1 MESEQG
7 EHEARRRNRDLRK
20 NHSHVLIPLVAD
32 ISLFLLFAL
41 FVIAT
46 LAGPPSGEAQQRSG
60 RGQRLQAGAAAV
72 EMVGEDLMPV
82 GGGIG
87 PRYVK
92 GLDAPLRATALVLKS
107 DSTICLI
114 SVDLV
119 KLHRDVIDT
128 VARRIEARTGIKF
141 SNILISAT
149 HTHSAPATSRVH
161 GVTPD
166 PVFIER
172 VKTAIVRAAESA
184 AARLQPAD
192 LHFALGQE
200 ASVGQNSRLLLGDG
214 TIYWVGPKDD
224 AVRPTGPFD
233 PQLPV
238 LAIKASDGKPISIL
252 FNHSSHNIGA
262 RGNKRSPAF
271 YGLAAQELE
280 SELGGTHLYLPG
292 AIGSTHVYD
301 LTTDER
307 VLRIKQAIKETL
319 ALADS
324 RSAVGIRSV
333 KREIEYR
340 VRTFD
345 EVKEDRAVSDYCRKR
360 SPRGAERTISIFR
373 EMRKELSPHQ
383 GEVRKTWVQVVVV
396 GDIAFVGVP
405 GQMFANL
412 GFEIKRRSPYRYT
425 YVIGLANDE
434 IGYLAERRDFQLGGY
449 QLWMGLHSSSA
460 EQTGEAIV
468 EHALR
473 ILEEL
478 SPSRTQKG
486 GGAKN

>member
-1 MESEQG
+1 MMTEE
-7 EHEARRRNRDLRK
+7 RK
-20 NHSHVLIPLVAD
+20 WWGAIHLFCLLPIVL
-32 ISLFLLFAL
+32 LFLYPGT
-41 FVIAT
+41 VTPT
-46 LAGPPSGEAQQRSG
+46 LLPERVYGEAEQRTAG
-60 RGQRLQAGAAAV
+60 RAKLQAGVAAV
-72 EMVGEDLMPV
+72 EMVGEDSMPV

-107 DSTICLI
+107 DTTVCLI

-119 KLHRDVIDT
+119 KLHRDVIDE
-128 VARRIEARTGIKF
+128 VMRRIETSTRIPF
-141 SNILISAT
+141 NNILLSST

-166 PVFIER
+166 PVFLER
-172 VKTAIVRAAESA
+172 VKAAIVAAAKSA
-184 AARLQPAD
+184 ATRLRPAELD
-192 LHFALGQE
+192 FALGHE
-200 ASVGQNSRLLLGDG
+200 ATVGQNSRLLLSDG

-238 LAIKASDGKPISIL
+238 LVFKGLDGKPISIL
-252 FNHSSHNIGA
+252 FNHSSHNIGSH
-262 RGNKRSPAF
+262 GNNRSPAF

-280 SELGGTHLYLPG
+280 KELGGTHLYFPG

-307 VLRIKQAIKETL
+307 IFRIKQAIKESL
-319 ALADS
+319 AVAE
-324 RSAVGIRSV
+324 RRETVGIRSV

-345 EVKEDRAVSDYCRKR
+345 EAREDHAVSAYCRKR
-360 SPRGAERTISIFR
+360 SPNGAERTIQIFR
-373 EMRKELSPHQ
+373 DMRRELAPHQ
-383 GEVRKTWVQVVVV
+383 GEIRKTWLQVMTI
-396 GDIAFVGVP
+396 GDVAFVGVP

-412 GFEIKRRSPYRYT
+412 GMEIKRRSPFRYT

-434 IGYLAERRDFQLGGY
+434 IGYLAARRDFELGGY
-449 QLWMGLHSSSA
+449 QLWTGLHSFSA
-460 EQTGEAIV
+460 EQTGGEIV
-468 EHALR
+468 DQAVKMLG
-473 ILEEL
+473 EL
-478 SPSRTQKG
+478 FSTGARSRRG
-486 GGAKN
+486 GTD

>member
-1 MESEQG
+1 MEEKKRMMTEERGLCGAIRSFRVAPIVLLFFVAG
-7 EHEARRRNRDLRK
+7 AI
-20 NHSHVLIPLVAD
+20 VPTLIPDRV
-32 ISLFLLFAL
+32 
-41 FVIAT
+41 
-46 LAGPPSGEAQQRSG
+46 SGEAEQRTSG
-60 RGQRLQAGAAAV
+60 RAKLQVGVAAV
-72 EMVGEDLMPV
+72 EMVGEDSMPV

-107 DSTICLI
+107 DTTVCLI

-119 KLHRDVIDT
+119 KLHRDVIDE
-128 VARRIEARTGIKF
+128 VMRRIETSTHISF
-141 SNILISAT
+141 NNILLSST

-166 PVFIER
+166 PVFLER
-172 VKTAIVRAAESA
+172 VKAAIVTAAEWA
-184 AARLQPAD
+184 AARLRPAELD
-192 LHFALGQE
+192 FALGHE
-200 ASVGQNSRLLLGDG
+200 ATVGQNSRLLLSDG

-238 LAIKASDGKPISIL
+238 LAFKGLDGKPISIL

-280 SELGGTHLYLPG
+280 KELGGTHLYFPG

-301 LTTDER
+301 LTTEER
-307 VLRIKQAIKETL
+307 IFRIKQAIRE
-319 ALADS
+319 ALAVAERRD
-324 RSAVGIRSV
+324 AVGIRSV

-345 EVKEDRAVSDYCRKR
+345 EAKEDQAVSAYCRKR
-360 SPRGAERTISIFR
+360 SPNGAERTIQIFR
-373 EMRKELSPHQ
+373 DMRQELMPHQ
-383 GEVRKTWVQVVVV
+383 GEIRKTWLHILTI

-405 GQMFANL
+405 GQLFTNL
-412 GFEIKRRSPYRYT
+412 GMEIKRRSQFRYT
-425 YVIGLANDE
+425 YIIGLANDE
-434 IGYLAERRDFQLGGY
+434 IGYLAERRDFELGGY
-449 QLWMGLHSSSA
+449 QLWTGLHSFSA
-460 EQTGEAIV
+460 EQTGSEIV
-468 EHALR
+468 DQAVKMLG
-473 ILEEL
+473 EL
-478 SPSRTQKG
+478 FLTRVKKRRG
-486 GGAKN
+486 GTD